1 MIRIRRDGN
10 CFYRAFLYSLFESMQ
25 TNETLKSKIQNKIN
39 NLDDFFKN
47 AGYEAIVIEDF

>member
-39 NLDDFFKN
+39 NLDDFFKTT
-47 AGYEAIVIEDF
+47 GYEATVIEDF